1 MPLPAPARRKE
12 RKIFMAAFDRIR
24 SGYAGLDALLD
35 SIRLGDNVVWQ
46 VDNVEEFRIFAEPF
60 VRQAVR
66 DKRDVIYIRF
76 AQHDP
81 VIKDLSGVTVRR
93 FNPDE
98 GFEAFTVAIHNEITL
113 HGKDAFYVFDCLSEL
128 QSVWYTDLMMGNF
141 FRVTCPYLFELDTV
155 AYFPLL
161 RGRHSFDAVAR
172 IRDTT
177 QLLLDVYSGGDDIYL
192 HPLKVW
198 NRYSGQMFLPHHFS
212 RKDGQFRPVEGG
224 VGMSRYYQLLQNLSL
239 NHPDQNYDS
248 YDRFFNLA
256 KMEYTRGIFSEDTE
270 EQIIDSTMTKDERLK
285 KLVRQYFTPDDY
297 FLLRNRMIGSGAIGG
312 KACGMVLARKI
323 CETEIPE
330 FTGHRAP

>member
-1 MPLPAPARRKE
+1 
-12 RKIFMAAFDRIR
+12 MAAFDRIR

-46 VDNVEEFRIFAEPF
+46 VDDVEEFRIFAEPF

-161 RGRHSFDAVAR
+161 R
-172 IRDTT
+172 
-177 QLLLDVYSGGDDIYL
+177 DDI
-192 HPLKVW
+192 PSTPW
-198 NRYSGQMFLPHHFS
+198 QGSGIPPSFCWTSIPAGTISICIL
-212 RKDGQFRPVEGG
+212 
-224 VGMSRYYQLLQNLSL
+224 SRYGTDIRARCFCPTTFQEKTGS
-239 NHPDQNYDS
+239 S
-248 YDRFFNLA
+248 ARWRAALA
-256 KMEYTRGIFSEDTE
+256 
-270 EQIIDSTMTKDERLK
+270 
-285 KLVRQYFTPDDY
+285 
-297 FLLRNRMIGSGAIGG
+297 
-312 KACGMVLARKI
+312 
-323 CETEIPE
+323 
-330 FTGHRAP
+330 

>member
-1 MPLPAPARRKE
+1 MRNLLSARQSE
-12 RKIFMAAFDRIR
+12 INGMSFT
-24 SGYAGLDALLD
+24 YAL
-35 SIRLGDNVVWQ
+35 
-46 VDNVEEFRIFAEPF
+46 
-60 VRQAVR
+60 
-66 DKRDVIYIRF
+66 

-177 QLLLDVYSGGDDIYL
+177 QLLLDVYSAGTISICIL
-192 HPLKVW
+192 
-198 NRYSGQMFLPHHFS
+198 
-212 RKDGQFRPVEGG
+212 
-224 VGMSRYYQLLQNLSL
+224 SRYGTDIRARCFCPTTFQEKTGS
-239 NHPDQNYDS
+239 S
-248 YDRFFNLA
+248 ARWRAALA
-256 KMEYTRGIFSEDTE
+256 
-270 EQIIDSTMTKDERLK
+270 
-285 KLVRQYFTPDDY
+285 
-297 FLLRNRMIGSGAIGG
+297 
-312 KACGMVLARKI
+312 
-323 CETEIPE
+323 
-330 FTGHRAP
+330 